1 MRVHAMLKKIVT
13 YLSSFKIARLEM
25 IIFQKYHGTLKIN
38 SLGTWFDA
46 VYAQIK
52 QYANAKTGAIS
63 NSCASSRKLFD
74 IPFPFNRVT
83 FRFIR

>member
-13 YLSSFKIARLEM
+13 YLSSFKIARLE
-25 IIFQKYHGTLKIN
+25 IFQKYPCTLKIN

-74 IPFPFNRVT
+74 IPFPFNRVA
-83 FRFIR
+83 FRLIR

>member
-13 YLSSFKIARLEM
+13 YLRTFKIPYL
-25 IIFQKYHGTLKIN
+25 IFQNYPCILKIN

-83 FRFIR
+83 FRLIR